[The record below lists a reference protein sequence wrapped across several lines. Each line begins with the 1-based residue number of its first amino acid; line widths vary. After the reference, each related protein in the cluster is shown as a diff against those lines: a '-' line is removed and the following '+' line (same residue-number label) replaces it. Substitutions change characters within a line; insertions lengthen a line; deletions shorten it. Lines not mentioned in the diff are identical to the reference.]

1 MAINIEN
8 LEKRLPVTEE
18 AIHVDV
24 MNHTTHMYM
33 IDDAVF
39 TASDHRYLTD
49 KEWDM
54 LRTNGVVTHLVH
66 NDNTINRVT
75 YYNIDVMNEEIYY
88 SLLNICNIP
97 GGQWE
102 EIQATLHRNSDGT
115 VCITLHNAIDDD
127 IDDKHLT
134 FPSMSIIVSLIS
146 DDVVYSKHDRI
157 VAFLNT
163 LLDDDVKEDLKWS

>member
-1 MAINIEN
+1 MINIEN
-8 LEKRLPVTEE
+8 FEKQSPVTEE

-49 KEWDM
+49 KGWDI
-54 LRTNGVVTHLVH
+54 LRTDGVVTYVTPD
-66 NDNTINRVT
+66 DNTINRVT
-75 YYNIDVMNEEIYY
+75 CYNIDVMNEEVYY

-97 GGQWE
+97 VGQWE

-115 VCITLHNAIDDD
+115 VCVTLHNAIDDD

-146 DDVVYSKHDRI
+146 DDVVYSKHNRI

-163 LLDDDVKEDLKWS
+163 LLDDNIKETLKWS